1 MLNPS
6 LLDSIVLPS
15 CLISS
20 CSSLQFSSVQ
30 HCLLSYFSLCS
41 DCRDRRDYF
50 SAPKVG
56 KEQPDKAERKNTL
69 TAVNGE
75 EDFSGSPLRRSA
87 GIVRIVTDGYFRSK
101 ITLPRSHG

>member
-20 CSSLQFSSVQ
+20 FITSIFKCSTLSAV
-30 HCLLSYFSLCS
+30 LLFPLFGLSRPSGLF
-41 DCRDRRDYF
+41 F
-50 SAPKVG
+50 APKVG